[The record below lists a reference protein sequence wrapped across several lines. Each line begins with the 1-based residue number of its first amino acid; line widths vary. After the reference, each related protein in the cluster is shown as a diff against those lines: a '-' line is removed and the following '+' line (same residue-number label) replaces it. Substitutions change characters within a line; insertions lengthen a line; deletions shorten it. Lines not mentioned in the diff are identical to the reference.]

1 MDNNIKNRFKQMS
14 PEKKLK
20 LAEDLYWSARDL
32 KKTSL
37 RTFHPEWSEEK
48 LEQEVKE
55 AFMYAKS

>member
-1 MDNNIKNRFKQMS
+1 MS

-37 RTFHPEWSEEK
+37 RSFHPEWSEKK
-48 LEQEVKE
+48 LEQAVKE